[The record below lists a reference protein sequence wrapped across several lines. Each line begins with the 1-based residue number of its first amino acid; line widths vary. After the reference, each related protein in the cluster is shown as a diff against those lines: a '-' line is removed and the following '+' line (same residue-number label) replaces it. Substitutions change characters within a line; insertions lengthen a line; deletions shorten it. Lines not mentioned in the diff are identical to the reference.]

1 MLTCKWV
8 SGTGRGEPATMKII
22 CKFRKSHPELLYKK
36 ADLKCLKNFRETL
49 MMRSC
54 FNKIAK
60 WRCVT
65 LLKEYSTTLVILGV
79 FQNLQN
85 NHCYFTQLL
94 PLLDYVYCIAAVIG
108 QSYFYIVPIHF
119 HLNHHDSHG
128 RFQLHVINLIML
140 CCCFALLHIVCF
152 RSRLEIM

>member
-1 MLTCKWV
+1 
-8 SGTGRGEPATMKII
+8 MKII

-49 MMRSC
+49 MMGSC

-65 LLKEYSTTLVILGV
+65 LLKVYSTTLVILGV

-85 NHCYFTQLL
+85 SH
-94 PLLDYVYCIAAVIG
+94 YVTYTATSVIG
-108 QSYFYIVPIHF
+108 LCLLY
-119 HLNHHDSHG
+119 
-128 RFQLHVINLIML
+128 
-140 CCCFALLHIVCF
+140 CCCDWSIILLYCPNSFPFKSSWFSRSLSTTCYKLNYALLLFCLTAF
-152 RSRLEIM
+152 TLF